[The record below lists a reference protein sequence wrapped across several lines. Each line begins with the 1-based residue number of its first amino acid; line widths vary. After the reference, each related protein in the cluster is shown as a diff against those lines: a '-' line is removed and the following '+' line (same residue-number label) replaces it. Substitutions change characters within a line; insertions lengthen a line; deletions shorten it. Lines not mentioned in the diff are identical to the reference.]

1 MNTAIVDVLSSLE
14 SLQTEKDFAD
24 QFDTTFSSLG
34 FDKFTYASFDADK
47 LKESSPTTEMSDLI
61 YLTNLAPEW
70 VGRYVEEDYASADP
84 IMRECYAG
92 RLPIRWTDS
101 YRSNSR
107 SRKESNMMSD
117 AWEHGL
123 KRGLTIPV
131 HGPSGEIG
139 VLSLNSDLSDREFMQ
154 VTETNQHEVHVIAH
168 HFHSEIQGKLKREV
182 IVPKPIALT
191 NREVEI
197 LKWTVEGKTAWEI
210 GSILNIAERTV
221 NFHIQNVMEKFGV
234 HNKTQAAAK
243 AVGMGFLDI

>member
-1 MNTAIVDVLSSLE
+1 MNIAIAEVLSSLE
-14 SLQTEKDFAD
+14 ALQTEQDFAGK
-24 QFDTTFSSLG
+24 FDDTFSNLG
-34 FDKFTYASFDADK
+34 YNKFTYASFDADTFK
-47 LKESSPTTEMSDLI
+47 DSSLQSAISDVI

-84 IMRECYAG
+84 IIRECYEA

-107 SRKESNMMSD
+107 SRQESTMMSD

-123 KRGLTIPV
+123 KRGLTVPV
-131 HGPSGEIG
+131 HGPNGEIG
-139 VLSLNSDLSDREFMQ
+139 VLSLNSDLSDKEFLR
-154 VTETNQHEVHVIAH
+154 VSEINQYDVQVIAH
-168 HFHSEIQGKLKREV
+168 HFHNEVQAKLKREV
-182 IVPKPIALT
+182 IVPMPIALT

-197 LKWTVEGKTAWEI
+197 LKWTVDGKTAWEI
-210 GSILNIAERTV
+210 GSILNITERTV

-243 AVGMGFLDI
+243 AVGMGFLDV

>member
-1 MNTAIVDVLSSLE
+1 MNSAISDVVTSLQ
-14 SLQTEKDFAD
+14 SLQTEQDFAGKFD
-24 QFDTTFSSLG
+24 QTFSDLG
-34 FDKFTYASFDADK
+34 FHKFTYASFDIDK
-47 LKESSPTTEMSDLI
+47 IRDSELPAAIPDII
-61 YLTNLAPEW
+61 YLTNLAPKW
-70 VGRYVEEDYASADP
+70 VGRYIEEDYASADP
-84 IMRECYAG
+84 IIRECYES

-107 SRKESNMMSD
+107 SRKETDMMSD

-131 HGPSGEIG
+131 HGPNGEIG
-139 VLSLNSDLSDREFMQ
+139 VLSLNSDLPDKEFLK
-154 VTETNQHEVHVIAH
+154 VTEDNQYDVQLMAQYFHNEV
-168 HFHSEIQGKLKREV
+168 QNKLKREV
-182 IVPKPIALT
+182 IVPKPVALT

-210 GSILNIAERTV
+210 GSILNITERTV

-243 AVGMGFLDI
+243 AVGMGFLDL